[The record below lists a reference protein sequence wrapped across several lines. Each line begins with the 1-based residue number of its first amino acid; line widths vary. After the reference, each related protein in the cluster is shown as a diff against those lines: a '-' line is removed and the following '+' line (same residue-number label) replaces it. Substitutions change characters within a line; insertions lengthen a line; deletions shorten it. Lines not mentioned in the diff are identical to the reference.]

1 MRSKVGKRGFT
12 LIEVLVVIAIIGILA
27 IIVLIT
33 ISTLREKAR
42 LSNLLNHQGQVG
54 HQLGAYASGIWEM
67 DEGSG
72 LSVMNGSENQFAG
85 ALSDVT
91 WVEDTPEGKGY
102 SLEFNG
108 MDGEVILSPSDQLLS
123 NANERWTITAWF
135 KPYSISSSLIFD
147 RIITIGRKSTPGT
160 AVSLLL
166 GDSNKLIVRYYS
178 VAGVDGNENYFPVGE
193 VSLNQWHFARLS
205 YDNGVFEA
213 WLDNER
219 VIVDDP
225 SDFPTTED
233 LFVIDRG
240 TYSAILGSW
249 SPVDNH
255 DQHFHGLI
263 DEVQIYTNY

>member
-1 MRSKVGKRGFT
+1 MRSQASKRGFT

-27 IIVLIT
+27 TIVLIT
-33 ISTLREKAR
+33 VSTLREKAR
-42 LSNLLNHQGQVG
+42 LTNLLNHQSQVG

-67 DEGSG
+67 DEG
-72 LSVMNGSENQFAG
+72 VGSTVTNYSEDDFAG
-85 ALSDVT
+85 ILDNVN
-91 WVEDTPEGKGY
+91 WVEDTPEGRGY

-135 KPYSISSSLIFD
+135 KPYSISSSVMFD
-147 RIITIGRKSTPGT
+147 RIITLGRRDTPGT
-160 AVSLLL
+160 AVSILL
-166 GDSNKLIVRYYS
+166 GDSNKLLIRYYTLGS
-178 VAGVDGNENYFPVGE
+178 AGGEENYFPVGE
-193 VSLNQWHFARLS
+193 VSLNKWHFVRLS

-213 WLDNER
+213 WLDNKR

-225 SDFPTTED
+225 SDFATTHN

-240 TYSAILGSW
+240 SYSALLGAW
-249 SPVDNH
+249 WTNPGD
-255 DQHFHGLI
+255 DHFHGLI